1 MTHLE
6 SYIKEIVRKILISSG
21 EPFTTSD
28 IIVDIIYEYICRAV
42 HYIRMHLSTN
52 LPDLRDLLIMCR
64 DQPIRLTRIV
74 KYFRTIS
81 QSSCIKM
88 ADVEGIDEQ
97 LSSFVKDHYDIDD
110 DNDDVDRDGGG
121 EEDDDCNMSNNN
133 NNTEKEAN
141 GLRGGDS
148 ILLQNSKLVNSL
160 LSNEDT
166 NWLRLNSLLDQLS
179 IPSPCQSELFWRKF
193 NPKLLQ
199 IYEKISQGRSL
210 RLLRIDSKS
219 CCSTVE
225 EFLAFSRLRQSASFT
240 SITRSRN
247 FEKFWYWL
255 FYYPLNVNNK
265 DTTIKKKTKEAIS
278 SSSPGTQ
285 TQTPPASPILLTSK
299 EMREYYLKMRTKST
313 SSSSARAEA
322 ITATAAAAT
331 TTTTTT
337 WDAPLH
343 EGLLIVAY
351 LLTGDILDV
360 IDMILFNRQKLDIN
374 LSSPI
379 TPIEVKEVLR
389 VFRTVLYPV

>member
-81 QSSCIKM
+81 QSS
-88 ADVEGIDEQ
+88 
-97 LSSFVKDHYDIDD
+97 Y
-110 DNDDVDRDGGG
+110 
-121 EEDDDCNMSNNN
+121 
-133 NNTEKEAN
+133 
-141 GLRGGDS
+141 
-148 ILLQNSKLVNSL
+148 
-160 LSNEDT
+160 T